1 MRKHRIITALFWL
14 WLAVLLRIT
23 VFRSGWYQ
31 NTFCSGE
38 VVWIPFLT
46 VFAPLKEGC
55 LWDFLYLFVGNL
67 VWFVP
72 LGAYL
77 RFRRQTFGLSLLW
90 IFLLSLTI
98 EVLQF
103 ILSTGVSEVEDLL
116 LNTAGGCLGWLTL
129 PHKKRSAAK

>member
-1 MRKHRIITALFWL
+1 MRKRPVITVLFWL

-31 NTFCSGE
+31 NAFFSGE

-46 VFAPLKEGC
+46 VFSPLKEGR
-55 LWDFLYLFVGNL
+55 LWDFLYLFIGNL
-67 VWFVP
+67 VWLIP
-72 LGAYL
+72 MGIYL
-77 RFRRQTFGLSLLW
+77 RYRRQSFGLSLLW

-103 ILSTGVSEVEDLL
+103 ILSTGVSEAEDLL
-116 LNTAGGCLGWLTL
+116 LNTVGGCLGWLAL